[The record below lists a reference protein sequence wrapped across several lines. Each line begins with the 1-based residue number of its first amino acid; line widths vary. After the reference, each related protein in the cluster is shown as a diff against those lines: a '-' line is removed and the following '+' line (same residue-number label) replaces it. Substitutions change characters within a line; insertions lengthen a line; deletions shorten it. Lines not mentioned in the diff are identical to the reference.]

1 MKISLDKE
9 VVYLELRAE
18 DKSVGVD
25 LEDSVLLP
33 VKSLKLES

>member
-1 MKISLDKE
+1 MTVSLDNA

-18 DKSVGVD
+18 DKSVVVNM
-25 LEDSVLLP
+25 EDSVLLP